1 MIGTR
6 SIKIENPTVQQNTVA
21 TSMFGANA
29 LQSVNTA
36 ENGIPFEQ
44 YEKAITLAGVT
55 NLRFPGGTGEV
66 LNNLLIGSSSNA
78 LAPDL
83 IAFLNWVNDK
93 NAQGFDLGITLVL
106 PTKTSSTFAEV
117 YDFAKNLH
125 TNFPGLVDA
134 IEVGNEYSIGNDT
147 QTESEYGTAADQVIR
162 ALDSGFKAAGASGSS
177 QTDILIQMAEIFGKG
192 SDYRG
197 TGQHQSANEAIL
209 DQLSNQ
215 SNNAIDGVVNH
226 YYYTRKHDGNDQFA
240 SDTARGDIN
249 AETRHLYNKVDAW
262 NNAWHDATG
271 RGELDIHFTEWNIQK
286 LNFDQLGLKGAGTLL
301 KQFDY
306 MIDMGVDAAQIWPIQ
321 HKTSNA
327 VAGNNAGEAQLN
339 PAGTLFS
346 LMSHSLEPSAG
357 GQMRRVDFENTYVPY
372 GMEMVAYQNAYK
384 TVLYVASRNYETTNL
399 KMDLRGFGNVL
410 NMEAVILGYDRT
422 SSDGLNEM
430 ADNTGSNRVDK
441 RTINEDEYNKLNN
454 LGFFDET
461 NPNHITISTS
471 SNGKTTYKTYLPEAD
486 DIIALKWGAT
496 EFEDFYF
503 ATETDVAGELEFI
516 S

>member
-147 QTESEYGTAADQVIR
+147 QTESEDGTAADQVIR

-177 QTDILIQMAEIFGKG
+177 QPDILIQMAEIFGKG

-197 TGQHQSANEAIL
+197 TGQYQSANEAIL

-215 SNNAIDGVVNH
+215 TTPS
-226 YYYTRKHDGNDQFA
+226 
-240 SDTARGDIN
+240 
-249 AETRHLYNKVDAW
+249 
-262 NNAWHDATG
+262 TG
-271 RGELDIHFTEWNIQK
+271 L
-286 LNFDQLGLKGAGTLL
+286 
-301 KQFDY
+301 
-306 MIDMGVDAAQIWPIQ
+306 
-321 HKTSNA
+321 
-327 VAGNNAGEAQLN
+327 
-339 PAGTLFS
+339 
-346 LMSHSLEPSAG
+346 
-357 GQMRRVDFENTYVPY
+357 
-372 GMEMVAYQNAYK
+372 
-384 TVLYVASRNYETTNL
+384 
-399 KMDLRGFGNVL
+399 
-410 NMEAVILGYDRT
+410 
-422 SSDGLNEM
+422 
-430 ADNTGSNRVDK
+430 
-441 RTINEDEYNKLNN
+441 
-454 LGFFDET
+454 
-461 NPNHITISTS
+461 
-471 SNGKTTYKTYLPEAD
+471 
-486 DIIALKWGAT
+486 
-496 EFEDFYF
+496 
-503 ATETDVAGELEFI
+503 
-516 S
+516 